1 MPENA
6 LLHTGFYAFAL
17 TKAVDDEGTFDGYA
31 STFGN
36 VDLQGDVVLPGAFTE
51 TLKKTAGKVPILMAH
66 NSAEIVG
73 FGIEAAEDERG
84 LRVRGQFT
92 PDSDA
97 GRNAAAIARHA
108 HKIGHKLGLSMGY
121 RVRKDGADW
130 DESTGIR
137 KLKAV
142 DLYEYSIAAVPANPR
157 ARMTRVKTVR
167 EAEAALREL
176 GLTGDEARQLIS
188 ICKGEAGREPL
199 DAPERD
205 AKGAQTEAAAAFMA
219 ALRGQSLI
227 NELKEVEASWHR
239 VLLHS

>member
-1 MPENA
+1 
-6 LLHTGFYAFAL
+6 
-17 TKAVDDEGTFDGYA
+17 
-31 STFGN
+31 
-36 VDLQGDVVLPGAFTE
+36 VLPGAFAE
-51 TLKKTAGKVPILMAH
+51 TLRKTAGKVPILMAH

-73 FGIEAAEDERG
+73 FGVEAAEDERG

-130 DESTGIR
+130 DEQTGVR

-167 EAEAALREL
+167 EAESALREL

-188 ICKGEAGREPL
+188 ICRGER
-199 DAPERD
+199 DANHGGNDPERD
-205 AKGAQTEAAAAFMA
+205 AKDAQLGSAAAFMA
-219 ALRGQSLI
+219 DMRGQSLTS
-227 NELKEVEASWHR
+227 EMKEVQDLWR
-239 VLLHS
+239 LRLLHS